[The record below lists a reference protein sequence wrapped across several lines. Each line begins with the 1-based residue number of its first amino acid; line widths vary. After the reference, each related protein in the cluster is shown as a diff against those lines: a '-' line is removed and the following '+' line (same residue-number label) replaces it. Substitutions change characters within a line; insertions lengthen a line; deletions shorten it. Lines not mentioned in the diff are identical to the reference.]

1 MRENRLARIRGAIER
16 KRKEM
21 HTLSDR
27 FGMQSEV
34 VIQKSKELDELL
46 NRYDQLG
53 LSVKKQYQKSTEE
66 RT

>member
-1 MRENRLARIRGAIER
+1 MPKARLTHIRRAIER

-27 FGMQSEV
+27 FGIQSEI
-34 VIQKSKELDELL
+34 VIRKSQELDGLL

-53 LSVKKQYQKSTEE
+53 IPVKK
-66 RT
+66 